1 MKVLVNKR
9 TRNSQAEDNY
19 EYFLES
25 AFRTIKKIH
34 VTKETEFSFSAL
46 KTPPTTEAS
55 DYHIPPKTP
64 STHPESTFD
73 SAQPDLN
80 SAQTDL
86 NSAFYTN
93 LFAQR
98 QPQQT
103 PDPTTPNSKPC
114 KFACRSKYPI
124 PMQPSENSYKLNPD
138 LLNFIVP
145 DLSINIQTNIKPTTI
160 QLENNYSKKPKRIPL
175 GLDLDKLIKL
185 LYSYA
190 KNPAI
195 LSQILKNPALF
206 LKKFLKAHILDDN
219 STFSILRE
227 GTKGYKILFGKLEK
241 MVVNVNS
248 HLKKISNP
256 TEDVTCTNHKNTE
269 LLISID
275 ENDSLNSFSFSK
287 KITEEINI
295 VRTQYFN
302 HLTSQ
307 VSPLVETGNI
317 FMQAMKDAANQQ
329 CNKARFIASLNP
341 SVIIA
346 PSDFVPKKIRAVI
359 GCFRRGCAPT
369 GVKKQEGKSVC

>member
-1 MKVLVNKR
+1 
-9 TRNSQAEDNY
+9 
-19 EYFLES
+19 
-25 AFRTIKKIH
+25 
-34 VTKETEFSFSAL
+34 
-46 KTPPTTEAS
+46 
-55 DYHIPPKTP
+55 
-64 STHPESTFD
+64 
-73 SAQPDLN
+73 
-80 SAQTDL
+80 
-86 NSAFYTN
+86 
-93 LFAQR
+93 
-98 QPQQT
+98 
-103 PDPTTPNSKPC
+103 
-114 KFACRSKYPI
+114 
-124 PMQPSENSYKLNPD
+124 MQPSENSYKLNPD

-160 QLENNYSKKPKRIPL
+160 QLENNSSKKPKRIPL

-195 LSQILKNPALF
+195 LSQILKNPTLF

-275 ENDSLNSFSFSK
+275 ENDSLNTFSFSK

-295 VRTQYFN
+295 VRTQYLN
-302 HLTSQ
+302 NLTSQ
-307 VSPLVETGNI
+307 VSPLFETGNI
-317 FMQAMKDAANQQ
+317 FIQAMQDAAELQ
-329 CNKARFIASLNP
+329 CNRARFVASLNP

-346 PSDFVPKKIRAVI
+346 PSDFVPREVR
-359 GCFRRGCAPT
+359 CFRRSCAAT
-369 GVKKQEGKSVC
+369 GVKKQKGKGVF